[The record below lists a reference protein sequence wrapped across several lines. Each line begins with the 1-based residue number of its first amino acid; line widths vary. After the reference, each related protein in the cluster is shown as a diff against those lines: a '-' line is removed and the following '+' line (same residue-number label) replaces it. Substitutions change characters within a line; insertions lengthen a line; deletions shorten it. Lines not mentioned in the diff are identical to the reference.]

1 MHTTFR
7 AVVPIVLAAVGLT
20 AALPATAVPAPQSV
34 TQAAKLPSTPLDVKL
49 AGTLTGVD
57 LRWTAAP
64 DANDDQVTGYNIH
77 RVVDGV
83 DTVLPWQPAWNDVGY
98 QWHESE
104 HIPGA
109 TYSVAA
115 INAEGEGQAS
125 TPIALPPA
133 HRAITVG
140 HTIWLENG
148 NTRTYAGQ
156 IAVPGGQQ
164 VVPLA
169 PDGATQVIGDVV
181 AASPNGREIAFAKGQ
196 NTLWRVRADI
206 PHATPVQIL
215 DGSSGIIR
223 MAWSPDGT
231 RIAFE
236 RLQPNASSC
245 VEIVAATGGTPVQV
259 GCNMLMPTW
268 TSNSNLIVKDG
279 VSGRFAFVQ
288 AKSAGVK
295 TGTIAGTEQGILPS
309 VSPNTR
315 WIAYIDA
322 SNAPAIIP
330 IGGGTP
336 KLGVASEQRP
346 VGITWSPDASEVLV
360 TQPIAF
366 GGSALLTLP
375 VASDGTLG
383 ASQTIY
389 RTQGTDRIGS
399 AVWQGARVNLG
410 PTSAPMGPDIQVP
423 FDTSGMAGPVTATC
437 QLDDTPAVP
446 CTSPFRKSGV
456 AAGSH
461 RFLVK
466 AVDADGHASVA
477 FRYVAVDVT
486 PPQVQITGPVFDV
499 TKAATAT
506 VTYKANDDMGV
517 PVSSYD
523 IRWRIAPTAGNF
535 GAYAP
540 VKSGTTATSVLIGLA
555 PGYEYCVSVRARDT
569 VGNLSGWTA
578 DRCFSRP
585 SDDRAMGAT
594 KGWTRASHQ
603 LYYLGT
609 ATGTKATNISV
620 SRSSV
625 QAKRLFLVATRCPN
639 CGSLTVYYNGKSV
652 GIVDLGYVATVYQSI
667 VPLPVPASF
676 LTGSVLLTTR
686 VAGKVYQIDGLAV
699 RRT

>member
-1 MHTTFR
+1 MRTTFR
-7 AVVPIVLAAVGLT
+7 AVAPIVLAAVGLT
-20 AALPATAVPAPQSV
+20 AALPASAVPAPQSV
-34 TQAAKLPSTPLDVKL
+34 TRAAKLPSTPLDVKL

-57 LRWTAAP
+57 LRWTAAS

-115 INAEGEGQAS
+115 TNAEGEGQAS
-125 TPIALPPA
+125 TPITLPPA

-169 PDGATQVIGDVV
+169 PDGAIQVIGDVV
-181 AASPNGREIAFAKGQ
+181 AASPDGREIAFAKGQ
-196 NTLWRVRADI
+196 SSLWRVRADI

-223 MAWSPDGT
+223 MAWSPDGS

-236 RLQPNASSC
+236 RLQPNAGSC
-245 VEIVAATGGTPVQV
+245 VGIVAATGGAPIQV
-259 GCNMLMPTW
+259 GCNLQMPTW
-268 TSNSNLIVKDG
+268 SSNSNLIVKDQ
-279 VSGRFAFVQ
+279 VSGRLAFVQ
-288 AKSAGVK
+288 AQSAGVM

-309 VSPNTR
+309 VSPDNR
-315 WIAYIDA
+315 WIAYIDG
-322 SNAPAIIP
+322 NAPAIRP
-330 IGGGTP
+330 ISGGTTQR
-336 KLGVASEQRP
+336 GAATEQRP
-346 VGITWSPDASEVLV
+346 VGITWSPDGSGVLV
-360 TQPIAF
+360 TQPITF

-375 VASDGTLG
+375 VASDGSLG
-383 ASQTIY
+383 VSQTIY
-389 RTQGTDRIGS
+389 RTQGIDRIGS

-410 PTSAPMGPDIQVP
+410 PTSAPMGPALRIP
-423 FDTSGMAGPVTATC
+423 FDTSGLAGPVTATC
-437 QLDDTPAVP
+437 QLDNTPAVP
-446 CTSPFRKSGV
+446 CTSPYQKSGV
-456 AAGSH
+456 PAGSH
-461 RFLVK
+461 KFWVR

-477 FRYVAVDVT
+477 FRYVLVDVT
-486 PPQVQITGPVFDV
+486 APNVRITGPTFDV
-499 TKAATAT
+499 TKATTAT
-506 VTYKANDDMGV
+506 VTYSASDDSGL
-517 PVSSYD
+517 PAASYD
-523 IRWRIAPTAGNF
+523 VRWRIAPTAGNF

-555 PGYEYCVSVRARDT
+555 PGYEYCVSVRARDA

-585 SDDRAMGAT
+585 SDDRAMGAST
-594 KGWTRASHQ
+594 GWTRASNQ
-603 LYYLGT
+603 AYYLGT
-609 ATGTKATNISV
+609 ATVTTKSGISV
-620 SRSSV
+620 SRTSV
-625 QAKRLFLVATRCPN
+625 QAKRLWLIATKCST
-639 CGSLTVYYNGKSV
+639 CGSLQVYYNGKSV
-652 GIVDLGYVATVYQSI
+652 GIVDLSNPSLQYQAI
-667 VPLPVPASF
+667 VPLPVPATF

-686 VAGKVYQIDGLAV
+686 TAGKVYQIDGLAV